1 MRRGKGPVEE
11 GFVDEFG
18 GGKARGRLREGSLDQ
33 RLSHLWDIKEVCMG
47 CLGFE
52 WWLFAFLV

>member
-1 MRRGKGPVEE
+1 MGDVKGRK
-11 GFVDEFG
+11 F
-18 GGKARGRLREGSLDQ
+18 SDQ

-52 WWLFAFLV
+52 WWWFAFLVTFP